1 MGTLIKRGTIVTA
14 TESYRSDILIEN
26 EKIAVIG
33 SGLEARADQVI
44 DAKGKYIFPGGIDGH
59 THFRFPFMGTKTT
72 GFATTPAAAVG
83 GTTTVIDFAPQTP
96 GMSLLDSIAK
106 HREEEADNVSVVDY
120 SFHAMVMDLQERVF
134 DEIPALA
141 KAGIPTIK
149 LFMAYKGS
157 PVYCTDS
164 TIFKM
169 LQKTKKSGM
178 LTMLHAENGEII
190 EVMQKQLLA
199 QNKTAPKYHAVS
211 RPPVVEEEATIRATM
226 LAKAAETP
234 VFIVHVSCTE
244 AMEAVRSA
252 QEQGIAAFGE
262 TCPHYLILDVER
274 LSKPG
279 FEGAKFVCSPALR
292 EARHH
297 DELWRALHKGW
308 LQTVGSDHCSFNYKG
323 QKDMGKGDF
332 TKIPNGAPGMEN
344 RLAILYTY
352 GVLTGKLPLTRLI
365 DVFATAPAKF
375 FGCYPRKGSITV
387 GADADLVIFDPAY
400 ECKISVKTSLQGID
414 YNAFEGF
421 KQQGRAEQV
430 FLRGQLIVDKGRFI
444 GKAGQGKFIKRE
456 PYGFAYE
463 GV

>member
-14 TESYRSDILIEN
+14 TEIYRGDILIEN

-33 SGLEARADQVI
+33 SGLEARADTVI

-134 DEIPALA
+134 DEIPALV

-157 PVYCTDS
+157 PVYSTDS

-169 LQKTKKSGM
+169 LQRTNKSGM

-199 QNKTAPKYHAVS
+199 QKKTAPKYHAVS

-226 LAKAAETP
+226 LAKAADTP

-244 AMEAVRSA
+244 AMEAIRSA
-252 QEQGIAAFGE
+252 QDRGIAAFGE
-262 TCPHYLILDVER
+262 TCPHYLILDVEN

-297 DELWRALHKGW
+297 DPLWRALHKGW

-352 GVLTGKLPLTRLI
+352 GALTGKLPLTRLI

-400 ECKISVKTSLQGID
+400 EGTISVRTSLQGID

-421 KQQGRAEQV
+421 AQKGRAEQV
-430 FLRGQLIVDKGRFI
+430 LLRGQLIVDKGRFI

>member
-14 TESYRSDILIEN
+14 TEIYAGDILIEH

-33 SGLEARADQVI
+33 SGLEARADKVI

-157 PVYCTDS
+157 PVYSTDS

-169 LQKTKKSGM
+169 LQRTKKSGM

-199 QNKTAPKYHAVS
+199 QKKTAPKYHAVS

-244 AMEAVRSA
+244 AMEAIRSA
-252 QEQGIAAFGE
+252 QERGIAAFGE
-262 TCPHYLILDVER
+262 TCPHYLMLDVER

-292 EARHH
+292 ETRHH
-297 DELWRALHKGW
+297 DPLWRALHKGW

-421 KQQGRAEQV
+421 RPKGKSGAGFSARAAH
-430 FLRGQLIVDKGRFI
+430 RGQGQICRQGGSGEIHKTGTLRF
-444 GKAGQGKFIKRE
+444 RL
-456 PYGFAYE
+456 
-463 GV
+463 